1 MEEDIRDGWIEKGSP
16 VERNASLHRG
26 KTSLSQER
34 ASTICIFQSWTGPRR
49 WDGWS
54 KPGMGGENSI
64 KNKKKGKEEKTRRRG
79 IIYSRVA
86 LNQRWN
92 QSRKTCDNEGGW
104 KRREEECRRCSL
116 RSEIFGLKKKR
127 KKNIWKLLAHRVAA
141 IQRAM
146 LHLKFQWGRY
156 FATSVSFG
164 ARLQLKG
171 WSAFALRGSRSQ
183 RKLILSK

>member
-1 MEEDIRDGWIEKGSP
+1 MEEDIGDGWIEKGSP

-26 KTSLSQER
+26 KTSSSQER
-34 ASTICIFQSWTGPRR
+34 ASTICIFQSWTGPTR

-104 KRREEECRRCSL
+104 KRKEEECRRCSL

-127 KKNIWKLLAHRVAA
+127 KKISVGASSCRDTTSYASFEIPMGPLLCD
-141 IQRAM
+141 
-146 LHLKFQWGRY
+146 LCFLWG
-156 FATSVSFG
+156 
-164 ARLQLKG
+164 
-171 WSAFALRGSRSQ
+171 AFAIKRVIRV
-183 RKLILSK
+183 RA